1 MDKKEFLLKMEEIM
15 DLDEDMLTMD
25 SVLEDIDE
33 WDSLS
38 VLSLTV
44 FAKKTL
50 GKDLTTEKVLAFKT
64 VEDIYN
70 YCFAEA

>member
-44 FAKKTL
+44 FTKKTL

>member
-1 MDKKEFLLKMEEIM
+1 MDKKEFLMKMEEIM
-15 DLDEDMLTMD
+15 DLDEGMLAMD

-38 VLSLTV
+38 VLSLTIFV
-44 FAKKTL
+44 KKTL
-50 GKDLTTEKVLAFKT
+50 GKVLTTEKILQFKT

-70 YCFAEA
+70 YCITEA